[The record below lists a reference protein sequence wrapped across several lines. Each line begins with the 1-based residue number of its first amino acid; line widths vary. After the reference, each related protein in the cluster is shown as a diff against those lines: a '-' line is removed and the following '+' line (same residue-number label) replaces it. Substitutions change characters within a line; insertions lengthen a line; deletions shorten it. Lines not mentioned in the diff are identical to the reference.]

1 MPILPEHE
9 KYHTM
14 DAKDA
19 HIKEKIIMH
28 VTRNTTQTGEQFHAE
43 IPVYPE
49 DTRQM
54 VKDRTNFML
63 SIIQDRL
70 EDENKAVN
78 EQTQKQ
84 QRINDLAQAY
94 KRNHISFQA
103 KAKALM
109 KNVARK
115 KMTLEEHDKEL
126 AQMKTNLELA
136 NKELE
141 ASISELTDGHKAIT
155 ERAEESARSVD

>member
-1 MPILPEHE
+1 MMLPEHE
-9 KYHTM
+9 KYHKM

-19 HIKEKIIMH
+19 HIKEKTIMH

-49 DTRQM
+49 DTREM
-54 VKDRTNFML
+54 VKERTNFLL

-103 KAKALM
+103 KAKAL
-109 KNVARK
+109 KKELARK
-115 KMTLEEHDKEL
+115 KLTLAEYDGQLEL
-126 AQMKTNLELA
+126 MKNNLELA

-141 ASISELTDGHKAIT
+141 SQISVLTDGHKAIT
-155 ERAEESARSVD
+155 ERATESARTVD